1 MKDQLISL
9 FQTALKSHGYQQKYK
24 NVNIGEAVEDISKIP
39 FLEYHEILSS
49 PFTFLTSPISEA
61 HYVYFSSGTLGKPK
75 TLFYSAKDIEKIAY
89 QCTRFSM
96 IEGISASDTVLLLL
110 PMSLWITGAITRL
123 GHIGAGASVVPL
135 SLSGSMNTWASI
147 ASLIDY
153 TCISST
159 PSVLMDFAPQA
170 PQKDVRIVE
179 TTGEPLPTA
188 VRKKIEQGYGGEV
201 YDAYGLTEA
210 VVGVECHEHSGFHYF
225 EDSTIVEV
233 VNPDTGEVLGEGEEG
248 EIVVTSLLQHLMPII
263 RFRTGDL
270 GYLSRDPCECELRY
284 PRVWVKGRSH
294 LTINLPAAV
303 KLYPYQI
310 LEAISLTEGLLPDY
324 EVVVTESN
332 DMHKLLFRIEADG
345 PVDQKEAE
353 KNLES
358 LSLDI
363 VDLVN
368 SEKVKIDLEILKKGE
383 LPRNGS
389 AKHVSRIIDKRKSYM
404 K

>member
-1 MKDQLISL
+1 MKDQLISTL
-9 FQTALKSHGYQQKYK
+9 KTALKSPGYQEKYRD
-24 NVNIGEAVEDISKIP
+24 VNIGEAVEDISKIP

-49 PFTFLTSPISEA
+49 PFDFLTSPVSEA

-75 TLFYSAKDIEKIAY
+75 TLFYSAADIERMAS

-96 IEGISASDTVLLLL
+96 IEGILPTDTVLLLL

-123 GHIGAGASVVPL
+123 GHIGAGACVVPL
-135 SLSGSMNTWASI
+135 SLSGSMNTWATI

-159 PSVLMDFAPQA
+159 PSVLVDFASRA
-170 PQKDVRIVE
+170 PQKEMRIVE
-179 TTGEPLPTA
+179 TTGEPLPTT
-188 VRKKIEQGYGGEV
+188 VRKRIEIFYGGGV

-210 VVGVECHEHSGFHYF
+210 VVGVECSKHTGYHYF
-225 EDSTIVEV
+225 EDSTIIEIVD
-233 VNPDTGEVLGEGEEG
+233 PDSGEVLDEGEEG

-263 RFRTGDL
+263 RYRTGDL
-270 GYLSRDPCECELRY
+270 GYLSRDPCECGLYY

-310 LEAISLTEGLLPDY
+310 LEAISLTEGLSPDY
-324 EVVVTESN
+324 EVVVTEN
-332 DMHKLLFRIEADG
+332 EDIHRLLFRIEADG
-345 PVDQKEAE
+345 PVNQREAE
-353 KNLES
+353 RNLES

-368 SEKVKIDLEILKKGE
+368 SGKVEVGLEILERGE
-383 LPRNGS
+383 LFRNGS
-389 AKHVSRIIDKRKSYM
+389 VKHVSRIIDRRNFYI
-404 K
+404 

>member
-1 MKDQLISL
+1 MKDQLITLLQS
-9 FQTALKSHGYQQKYK
+9 ALKSPGYQKKYK
-24 NVNIGEAVEDISKIP
+24 NINIGEALEDMSKIP
-39 FLEYHEILSS
+39 FLEYYEILSS
-49 PFTFLTSPISEA
+49 PFDFLTSPVSEA

-75 TLFYSAKDIEKIAY
+75 TLFYSAADFERMAY

-96 IEGISASDTVLLLL
+96 IEEISKSDTVLLIL

-123 GHIGAGASVVPL
+123 GHIGVGATVVPL
-135 SLSGSMNTWASI
+135 SLSGSMNTWARI

-159 PSVLMDFAPQA
+159 PSVLIDFASQA
-170 PQKDVRIVE
+170 PQKEVRIIE
-179 TTGEPLPTA
+179 TTGEPLPDS
-188 VRKKIEQGYGGEV
+188 VRRKIEQVYKGEV

-210 VVGVECHEHSGFHYF
+210 VVGVECSEHSGFHYF
-225 EDSTIVEV
+225 EDSTLIEIVDPESG
-233 VNPDTGEVLGEGEEG
+233 DVLSEGEEG

-263 RFRTGDL
+263 RYRTGDL
-270 GYLSRDPCECELRY
+270 GYLSKASCECGLCY

-303 KLYPYQI
+303 KLYPYQV
-310 LEAISLTEGLLPDY
+310 LEAISLTEGLSPDY

-332 DMHKLLFRIEADG
+332 DVHKLLFRIEADG
-345 PVDQKEAE
+345 PVNQKEALR
-353 KNLES
+353 NLES

-368 SEKVKIDLEILKKGE
+368 SGKIEISLEILEKGE
-383 LPRNGS
+383 LPRTSNT
-389 AKHVSRIIDKRKSYM
+389 KHVSRIIDKRNLYI
-404 K
+404 

>member
-9 FQTALKSHGYQQKYK
+9 LQTALKAYGYKKKYR

-39 FLEYHEILSS
+39 LLEYHEILSS
-49 PFTFLTSPISEA
+49 PFDFLTSPLSEA
-61 HYVYFSSGTLGKPK
+61 QNVYFSSGTLGKPK
-75 TLFYSAKDIEKIAY
+75 TIFYSAKDIGKIAY

-96 IEGISASDTVLLLL
+96 IEGISQKDTVLLLL

-135 SLSGSMNTWASI
+135 SLSGSMNTWANI

-159 PSVLMDFAPQA
+159 PSVLLDFAPHA
-170 PQKDVRIVE
+170 PHKNVKIIE
-179 TTGEPLPTA
+179 TTGEPLPMS
-188 VRKKIEQGYGGEV
+188 VRKKIEQSYGGKV
-201 YDAYGLTEA
+201 YDAYGLTEV
-210 VVGVECHEHSGFHYF
+210 VVGVECHEHAGFHYF

-233 VNPDTGEVLGEGEEG
+233 IDPDTGEVLNEGEEG

-270 GYLSRDPCECELRY
+270 GYLSRAPCECGLRY
-284 PRVWVKGRSH
+284 PKVFVKGRSH
-294 LTINLPAAV
+294 LTINLPSAV

-310 LEAISLTEGLLPDY
+310 QEAISLTKGLLPDY
-324 EVVVTESN
+324 EVVVTEN
-332 DMHKLLFRIEADG
+332 KGIHKLLFKIESDR
-345 PVDQKEAE
+345 PVDQKKAE

-368 SEKVKIDLEILKKGE
+368 AKKVKIDVKILEKGE
-383 LPRNGS
+383 LSRNGS
-389 AKHVSRIIDKRKSYM
+389 VKHVSKIIDKRKSYM

>member
-1 MKDQLISL
+1 MKYQLISL
-9 FQTALKSHGYQQKYK
+9 LQSALKSQGYQKKYK
-24 NVNIGEAVEDISKIP
+24 KINIGEAVEDMSKIP
-39 FLEYHEILSS
+39 FLEFHEILSS
-49 PFTFLTSPISEA
+49 PFDFLTAPVSEA

-75 TLFYSAKDIEKIAY
+75 TLFYSAADFERMAY
-89 QCTRFSM
+89 QCVRFSM
-96 IEGISASDTVLLLL
+96 IEEISENDTVLLLL

-123 GHIGAGASVVPL
+123 GHIGVGATVVPL
-135 SLSGSMNTWASI
+135 SLSGSMNTWAHI

-159 PSVLMDFAPQA
+159 PSVLMDFASHA
-170 PQKDVRIVE
+170 PRREVRIVE
-179 TTGEPLPTA
+179 TTGEPLPAT
-188 VRKKIEQGYGGEV
+188 VRKRIEQAYNGEV

-210 VVGVECHEHSGFHYF
+210 VVGVECSEHSGFHYF

-233 VNPDTGEVLGEGEEG
+233 VDPESGNVLEEGEEG

-263 RFRTGDL
+263 RYRTGDL
-270 GYLSRDPCECELRY
+270 GYLSKTPCECGLCY
-284 PRVWVKGRSH
+284 PRVWIKGRSH

-310 LEAISLTEGLLPDY
+310 LEAISLTEGLSPDY
-324 EVVVTESN
+324 EVVVTERK
-332 DMHKLLFRIEADG
+332 DVHRLLFRIEADG
-345 PVDQKEAE
+345 PVNQKEAL

-368 SEKVKIDLEILKKGE
+368 SGKVEVDLEILEKGE
-383 LPRNGS
+383 LTRNSS
-389 AKHVSRIIDKRKSYM
+389 AKHVSRIIDRRNLYI
-404 K
+404 

>member
-9 FQTALKSHGYQQKYK
+9 LQTALKSKGYQKKYK
-24 NVNIGEAVEDISKIP
+24 NINIGEAIEDTSKIP
-39 FLEYHEILSS
+39 LLEYHEILSS
-49 PFTFLTSPISEA
+49 PFDFLTSPLSAA

-75 TLFYSAKDIEKIAY
+75 TLFYSAKDIERVAY

-96 IEGISASDTVLLLL
+96 IEGISNSDTVLLLL

-123 GHIGAGASVVPL
+123 GHIGAGACVVPL
-135 SLSGSMNTWASI
+135 SLSGSMNTWTHI

-170 PQKDVRIVE
+170 PQKDIRIVE
-179 TTGEPLPTA
+179 TTGEPLPDS
-188 VRKKIEQGYGGEV
+188 VRKTIEHKYKGEV

-210 VVGVECHEHSGFHYF
+210 VVGVECSEHKGFHYF
-225 EDSTIVEV
+225 GDSTIVEV
-233 VNPDTGEVLGEGEEG
+233 IDPESGAVLDEGETG
-248 EIVVTSLLQHLMPII
+248 EIVVTSFLQHLMPII

-270 GYLSRDPCECELRY
+270 GYVSATPCDCGLRY

-310 LEAISLTEGLLPDY
+310 LEAILSIEGLLPDY
-324 EVVVTESN
+324 EVMVTEKKGI
-332 DMHKLLFRIEADG
+332 HRLLFRIEADG

-353 KNLES
+353 ENLES

-368 SEKVKIDLEILKKGE
+368 SGKVEIDLDIVEKGVLSE
-383 LPRNGS
+383 DS
-389 AKHVSRIIDKRKSYM
+389 TKHVSRIIDKREQY
-404 K
+404 

>member
-9 FQTALKSHGYQQKYK
+9 FQTALKSKGYQRKYQQ
-24 NVNIGEAVEDISKIP
+24 VNIGEAVEDISKIP
-39 FLEYHEILSS
+39 FLEYQEILSS
-49 PFTFLTSPISEA
+49 PFDFLTSPVSA
-61 HYVYFSSGTLGKPK
+61 AQYVYFSSGTLGKPK
-75 TLFYSAKDIEKIAY
+75 TLFYSAKDIERVAN

-96 IEGISASDTVLLLL
+96 IEGITDIDTVLLLL

-135 SLSGSMNTWASI
+135 SLSGSMSTWAHI

-159 PSVLMDFAPQA
+159 PSVLMDFAPYT
-170 PQKDVRIVE
+170 PQKDIKIVE
-179 TTGEPLPTA
+179 TTGEPLPDS
-188 VRKKIEQGYGGEV
+188 VRKAIEHSYGGEV

-210 VVGVECHEHSGFHYF
+210 VVGVECSEHEGFHYF

-233 VNPDTGEVLGEGEEG
+233 IDPESGHVLNEGETG
-248 EIVVTSLLQHLMPII
+248 EIVVTSFLQHLMPII

-270 GYLSRDPCECELRY
+270 GYMSRNPCDCGLLY
-284 PRVWVKGRSH
+284 PRVVVKGRSH

-310 LEAISLTEGLLPDY
+310 LEAISLTEGLSPNY
-324 EVVVTESN
+324 EVVVTEKSGI
-332 DMHKLLFRIEADG
+332 HKLLFRIEADG
-345 PVDQKEAE
+345 PVDRKEAE

-368 SEKVKIDLEILKKGE
+368 TEKVEIDLEILEKGLLSE
-383 LPRNGS
+383 DSTN
-389 AKHVSRIIDKRKSYM
+389 HVSRIIDKREHS
-404 K
+404 

>member
-9 FQTALKSHGYQQKYK
+9 LQTALKSKGYQKKYRNI
-24 NVNIGEAVEDISKIP
+24 NVGEAIEDISKIP
-39 FLEYHEILSS
+39 LLEYHEILSS
-49 PFTFLTSPISEA
+49 PFDFLTSPVSA
-61 HYVYFSSGTLGKPK
+61 AQYVYFSSGTLGKPK
-75 TLFYSAKDIEKIAY
+75 TLFYSAEDIERVAR

-96 IEGISASDTVLLLL
+96 IEGISNADTVLLLL

-123 GHIGAGASVVPL
+123 GHIGAGACVVPL
-135 SLSGSMNTWASI
+135 SLSGSMNTWAHI

-170 PQKDVRIVE
+170 PQRDIRIVE
-179 TTGEPLPTA
+179 TTGEPLPDSM
-188 VRKKIEQGYGGEV
+188 RRSIEREYKGEV

-210 VVGVECHEHSGFHYF
+210 VVGVECNEHKGFHYF
-225 EDSTIVEV
+225 EDSTIVEIID
-233 VNPDTGEVLGEGEEG
+233 PESGASLEKGESG
-248 EIVVTSLLQHLMPII
+248 EIVVTSFLQHLMPII

-270 GYLSRDPCECELRY
+270 GYVSTAPCECGLRY

-310 LEAISLTEGLLPDY
+310 SEAILSTEGLLPNY
-324 EVVVTESN
+324 EVVVTEYKGI
-332 DMHKLLFRIEADG
+332 HRLLFRIEADG
-345 PVDQKEAE
+345 PVNQEEVE

-368 SEKVKIDLEILKKGE
+368 SGKVEMNIDIVEKGVLSG
-383 LPRNGS
+383 GS
-389 AKHVSRIIDKRKSYM
+389 TKHISRIVDQREQY
-404 K
+404 

>member
-9 FQTALKSHGYQQKYK
+9 LKTALKSPGYQKKYRE
-24 NVNIGEAVEDISKIP
+24 VNIGEAVEDISKIP

-49 PFTFLTSPISEA
+49 PFGFLTSPVSEA

-75 TLFYSAKDIEKIAY
+75 TLFYSAADIERVAY

-96 IEGISASDTVLLLL
+96 IEGISPSDTVLLLL

-123 GHIGAGASVVPL
+123 GHIGVGACVVPL
-135 SLSGSMNTWASI
+135 SLSGSMNTWATI
-147 ASLIDY
+147 AALIDY

-159 PSVLMDFAPQA
+159 PSVLMEFASRA
-170 PQKDVRIVE
+170 PQKEMRIVE
-179 TTGEPLPTA
+179 TTGEPLPA
-188 VRKKIEQGYGGEV
+188 SVRRKIERFYGGEV

-210 VVGVECHEHSGFHYF
+210 VVGVECSKHSGYHYF
-225 EDSTIVEV
+225 EDSTIIEIVD
-233 VNPDTGEVLGEGEEG
+233 PDSGEVLDEGEEG

-263 RFRTGDL
+263 RYRTGDL
-270 GYLSRDPCECELRY
+270 GYLSRDACECGLYY

-324 EVVVTESN
+324 EVVVTEKK
-332 DMHKLLFRIEADG
+332 DIHRLLFRIEADG
-345 PVDQKEAE
+345 PVNQREAE
-353 KNLES
+353 RNLES

-368 SEKVKIDLEILKKGE
+368 SGKVEVDLEILERGE
-383 LPRNGS
+383 LSRNGS
-389 AKHVSRIIDKRKSYM
+389 AKHVSRIIDKRNFYI
-404 K
+404 